1 MIGAI
6 GLCLDRLSCNPFVL
20 GGPASSRR
28 WFVKKVLITFS
39 IIALVIGGAVAVVV
53 YVEMSKGYTATVRFE
68 RRVDLTAAENS
79 SSHGIET
86 ARDAELIRMLARYDF
101 KSRAVLDQLIKDV
114 DELHRDLPRTD
125 DNMLTE
131 EGEYRYRELIAEL
144 KRAISVSI
152 EKQENGM
159 EVVSVSVK
167 MENGELAADVANKL
181 VEAYLKKVRNEL
193 DDALIQK
200 KKFFTAEVMR
210 YRRKLSELETQK
222 TRFAAK
228 EVAPGITGLDVVSNP
243 DLVRET
249 LNTLPKLKTKR
260 SELDAKIKYLLET
273 AGDEKLGDQAA
284 IQLAQWKAER
294 DTVDAAI
301 AKSTGQQDA
310 LNALVRNH
318 TEMLN
323 EWKKINQEITEAQ
336 DQLKFWND
344 ELTRVKVL
352 LTMAVSERG
361 MQIRVIENARKPPRK
376 GNPSLIPQKP

>member
-1 MIGAI
+1 M
-6 GLCLDRLSCNPFVL
+6 
-20 GGPASSRR
+20 
-28 WFVKKVLITFS
+28 KKVLITFS